1 MLQRRSAG
9 AVIFLKE
16 KGKIYYLLLNY
27 SAIGFVGKTYW
38 GLAKGTIEGGEKEMG
53 TVLREVKE
61 ETGIADL
68 EFIDG
73 FREIEKYSFLYKGED
88 VSKTV
93 SYLLAETKTK
103 EVKLSFEHLDF
114 KWLSYQEALKKLTFK
129 NAQKI
134 VQKAHD
140 FIPSKNL

>member
-1 MLQRRSAG
+1 MLQRKSAG
-9 AVIFLKE
+9 VVIFLKE
-16 KGKIYYLLLNY
+16 KGKTYYLLLNY

-38 GLAKGTIEGGEKEMG
+38 GLTKGTIEGGEKEMG

-61 ETGIADL
+61 ETGITDL

-140 FIPSKNL
+140 FILSKNL

>member
-1 MLQRRSAG
+1 M
-9 AVIFLKE
+9 
-16 KGKIYYLLLNY
+16 
-27 SAIGFVGKTYW
+27 
-38 GLAKGTIEGGEKEMG
+38 
-53 TVLREVKE
+53 REVKE

-140 FIPSKNL
+140 FILSKNL